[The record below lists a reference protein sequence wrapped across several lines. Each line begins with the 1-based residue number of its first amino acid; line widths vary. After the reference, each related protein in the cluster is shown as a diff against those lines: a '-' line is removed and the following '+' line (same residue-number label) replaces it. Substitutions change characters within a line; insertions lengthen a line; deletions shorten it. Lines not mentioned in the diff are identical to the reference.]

1 MHGDGAGL
9 KTPPRPLRAAL
20 MARAS
25 ARRRLRAFSTQL
37 NPAAAKKQQ
46 WLPPP
51 QPGPG
56 GQGFGPRSTQPP
68 RRFHPLRETAAAA
81 AFFEENGYAC
91 LGPVLSAAQIA
102 RLHAF
107 FDASQAADPQAWSIY
122 EPAQAAFGAAGA
134 EGRMRG
140 AKAKLAQVLVETDE
154 LDWCARLPTLL
165 PFVERLLGEG
175 NARYAELNFRET
187 PANSPPGQMG
197 FHHVRTAA
205 LFPAGPRVL
214 KKKLPRA
221 G

>member
-1 MHGDGAGL
+1 
-9 KTPPRPLRAAL
+9 
-20 MARAS
+20 MARPS
-25 ARRRLRAFSTQL
+25 VRRRLRALNSQL
-37 NPAAAKKQQ
+37 VPAAAAAHAGGGAPSADSGKKQQ

-56 GQGFGPRSTQPP
+56 GQGFGPRSTQAP

-134 EGRMRG
+134 EGRKRG
-140 AKAKLAQVLVETDE
+140 MKAKLAQVLVETDE

-197 FHHVRTAA
+197 FHHVLSTAA